1 MRAGVRLAMT
11 FLMAPLALAGAAL
24 LWLSGPSPPKEESMR
39 LPGTKAAVTI
49 FRDPRGVPRITA
61 ENADDAYAALG
72 YLHAEDRLW
81 QMEMQRRIGAGRLAE
96 ILGPKALPTDRFM
109 RTLGLYRLA
118 EASVAAMMPEV
129 QRALEAYAAGVN
141 AWIAGHAGPLP
152 AEFLLLRYSPE
163 PWTPADTLV
172 WGRLMALQ
180 LSGDW
185 TEKLLR
191 SRLTGTLPPD
201 MMADLWPDYGPP
213 PAGHAELD
221 RHLEGNVAEALLA
234 ALPPVLAPRLA
245 SNIWVV
251 AGSRTASGK
260 PILTNDPHLEFH
272 APVLWYLASLSAPGL
287 EVAGATV
294 PGVPF
299 HLLGHNRTIAWGCTT
314 THSDTIDL
322 FVEQADGD
330 GYLTPEGR
338 RPFAVHTEVITVA
351 GATPV
356 TMQVRQTR
364 HGPVI
369 SDILGERAQGRILAF
384 SATALEP
391 RQLSAQ
397 AMWRV
402 SRAATWQEF
411 NAALS
416 DFDAPQQNF
425 AYADTAGHIGMVSPG
440 RVPVRRTATGG
451 FPRPGWTGEYDWTG
465 WVPFDELPRQFDPP
479 SGIIVNANDKV
490 VPDGYPWLL
499 AASWP
504 ETYRA
509 RRIRQRLEHGA
520 PRTPDDMAELQLD
533 RLSLM
538 AVELKPLMLAALP
551 PEVADGPAAAML
563 AAWDGSM
570 APERP
575 EPLIFQTWIN
585 HLQRALMAPWVGEQL
600 HALSQVRPRFL
611 KAVLSGRSV
620 WCGDAGCAAVVGK
633 ALDEALDDISRQY
646 GGSGWR
652 WDKAH
657 RARFDAL
664 LFSYIPLLGPMTRLS
679 AAVGGDDFTVNRGSY
694 VMDGPAVFRQV
705 HGAGLRAVYDLAD
718 LDSSRFVIATGQS
731 GNPLSSHWGD
741 FLELWQQGK
750 TISLK

>member
-1 MRAGVRLAMT
+1 MNAGVRLAMT
-11 FLMAPLALAGAAL
+11 FLLTPLALAGAAL
-24 LWLSGPSPPKEESMR
+24 LWLSGPTPPNEETMR

-49 FRDPRGVPRITA
+49 ARDARGVPRITA
-61 ENADDAYAALG
+61 EDADDAYAALG
-72 YLHAEDRLW
+72 YVHAEDRLW

-118 EASVAAMMPEV
+118 EASLPAMMPEV
-129 QRALEAYAAGVN
+129 QRALEAYAGGIN
-141 AWIAGHAGPLP
+141 AWITRHKGPLP
-152 AEFLLLRYSPE
+152 AEFLMLRYSPE

-191 SRLTGTLPPD
+191 DRLTVTLAPE

-213 PAGHAELD
+213 PAGHAALD
-221 RHLEGNVAEALLA
+221 GPLADALLA

-251 AGSRTASGK
+251 AGSRSKSGK
-260 PILTNDPHLEFH
+260 PIMANDPHLEFH
-272 APVLWYLASLSAPGL
+272 APVLWYLAGLSAPGL
-287 EVAGATV
+287 EVTGATV

-322 FVEQADGD
+322 FIEQADGD

-338 RPFAVHTEVITVA
+338 RPFIAHTEVINVA

-356 TMQVRQTR
+356 TLEVRQTR

-369 SDILGERAQGRILAF
+369 SDVLGERAQGRILAL
-384 SATALEP
+384 SATALAP
-391 RQLSAQ
+391 SQLSAQ

-411 NAALS
+411 NQALA

-440 RVPVRRTATGG
+440 RVPIRRTATGG
-451 FPRPGWTGEYDWTG
+451 FARPGWTGAYDWIG
-465 WVPFDELPRQFDPP
+465 WVPFDQLPRQFDPP

-490 VPDGYPWLL
+490 VPDGYPYLL

-504 ETYRA
+504 EPYRA
-509 RRIRQRLEHGA
+509 QRIRQRLEDGGA
-520 PRTPDDMAELQLD
+520 WTPDDMAGLQLD

-538 AVELKPLMLAALP
+538 AVELKPLMLAALSP
-551 PEVADGPAAAML
+551 TAASSGAAAML
-563 AAWDGSM
+563 AAWDGEM
-570 APERP
+570 APDRP

-585 HLQRALMAPWVGEQL
+585 HLQRNLLVPWVGEQL

-611 KAVLSGRSV
+611 KAVLSGHSQ
-620 WCGDAGCAAVVGK
+620 WCGDGGCAGVVGK
-633 ALDEALDDISRQY
+633 ALDDALDDVSRQY
-646 GGSGWR
+646 GADRAGWR

-657 RARFDAL
+657 RAQFDAL

-694 VMDGPAVFRQV
+694 VMDGPAAFRQV

-718 LDSSRFVIATGQS
+718 LDASRFVIATGQS

-741 FLELWQQGK
+741 FLELWQQGRMV
-750 TISLK
+750 SLK